1 MNNKEQFKRMV
12 MFFSGFIIALAVS
25 GVFSVIWTSCYN
37 YSEDLKQDIFWRN
50 GNVLLVLLYML
61 LYMVFGRSFGG
72 FRVGSLKTIGLIGSQ
87 VLTILF
93 TNFFAYI
100 FISLISRG
108 FLKLGPTVLMTIID
122 FICIIIWVFASKAIY
137 SRIYPPKKMIIVF
150 GSTSARDLVQKMSA
164 RVDKYL
170 ICSSISIEEPL
181 EEINKKILGYDG
193 VILCDIPSQIRNK
206 ILKYAYEHSIRT
218 YINPKISD
226 IIIRGADE
234 VHLFDTPLIL
244 SKNIGL
250 GFEEKIVKRFVDIF
264 LSLIGVVITSPFM
277 LIIALCIK
285 FYDRGPVFYKQ
296 TRLTQGG
303 REFNVVKFR
312 SMIVNAEQDGVA
324 RLASDN
330 DKRITPIGKFIRKIR
345 FDELPQ
351 LFNILIGDMSFVG
364 PRPERPEIAKQYA
377 EDMPEFNFR
386 LKVKAGLT
394 GYAQV
399 LGKYNTTPYDKLK
412 LDLMYI
418 ENYSVLLD
426 LKIMLQTL
434 KIIFVPESTAG
445 IENGK
450 TTAKKDNKKID
461 AK

>member
-72 FRVGSLKTIGLIGSQ
+72 FRVGSLKTVGLIGSQ

-122 FICIIIWVFASKAIY
+122 FICIIIWSFASKAIY

-150 GSTSARDLVQKMSA
+150 GSTSARDLVQKMST

-170 ICSSISIEEPL
+170 ICSSISIEKPL
-181 EEINKKILGYDG
+181 EVINKKILGYDG

-250 GFEEKIVKRFVDIF
+250 GFEEKLVKRFVDVF

-277 LIIALCIK
+277 LIIALSIK
-285 FYDRGPVFYKQ
+285 LYDRGPVFYKQ

-312 SMIVNAEQDGVA
+312 SMIVNAEKDGVA

-450 TTAKKDNKKID
+450 TTAKKENKKID

>member
-72 FRVGSLKTIGLIGSQ
+72 FRVGSLKTVGLIGSQ

-150 GSTSARDLVQKMSA
+150 GSTSARDLVQKMST

-181 EEINKKILGYDG
+181 EVINKKILGYDG

-250 GFEEKIVKRFVDIF
+250 GFEEKLVKRVVDIF

-312 SMIVNAEQDGVA
+312 SMIVNAEKDGVA

-445 IENGK
+445 IENGR
-450 TTAKKDNKKID
+450 TTAQKENKKID

>member
-72 FRVGSLKTIGLIGSQ
+72 FRVGSLKTVGLIGSQ

-150 GSTSARDLVQKMSA
+150 GSTSARDLVQKMST

-181 EEINKKILGYDG
+181 EVINKKILGYDG

-250 GFEEKIVKRFVDIF
+250 GFEEKLVKRVVDIF
-264 LSLIGVVITSPFM
+264 LSLIGVVITLPFM
-277 LIIALCIK
+277 MIIALCIK

-312 SMIVNAEQDGVA
+312 SMIVNAEKDGVA

-445 IENGK
+445 IENGR
-450 TTAKKDNKKID
+450 TTAQKENKKID

>member
-1 MNNKEQFKRMV
+1 MNNKEQFKRMI

-25 GVFSVIWTSCYN
+25 AVFSVIWTSYYN
-37 YSEDLKQDIFWRN
+37 YSEELKQNIFWRN

-61 LYMVFGRSFGG
+61 LYVVFGRSFGG
-72 FRVGSLKTIGLIGSQ
+72 FRVGSLKTVGLIGSQ
-87 VLTILF
+87 ILTVLF

-108 FLKLGPTVLMTIID
+108 FLRLGPTVLMTIID
-122 FICIIIWVFASKAIY
+122 FICIIFWVFASKAIY
-137 SRIYPPKKMIIVF
+137 ARIYPPKKMIIVF
-150 GSTSARDLVQKMSA
+150 GSTSARDLVQKMSV

-181 EEINKKILGYDG
+181 EKINKKILGYDG

-206 ILKYAYEHSIRT
+206 ILKFAYENSIRT

-234 VHLFDTPLIL
+234 IHLFDTPLIL

-250 GFEEKIVKRFVDIF
+250 GFEEKIIKRFVDIL
-264 LSLIGVVITSPFM
+264 LSLIAVIISSPFM
-277 LIIALCIK
+277 LIIAFCIK
-285 FYDRGPVFYKQ
+285 LYDRGPVFYKQ

-303 REFNVVKFR
+303 RKFNVVKFR
-312 SMIVNAEQDGVA
+312 SMIVNAEEDGVA
-324 RLASDN
+324 RLAADK
-330 DKRITPIGKFIRKIR
+330 DKRITPVGKFIRKTR
-345 FDELPQ
+345 LDELPQ
-351 LFNILIGDMSFVG
+351 LLNILVGDMSFVG
-364 PRPERPEIAKQYA
+364 PRPERPEIADQYL
-377 EDMPEFNFR
+377 EDMPEFKFR

-399 LGKYNTTPYDKLK
+399 MGKYNTTPYDKLK
-412 LDLMYI
+412 LDLIYI
-418 ENYSVLLD
+418 QNYSLLLD

-434 KIIFVPESTAG
+434 KIIFVPESTEG
-445 IENGK
+445 VESGK
-450 TTAKKDNKKID
+450 TTAKKVNRKIET
-461 AK
+461 K

>member
-72 FRVGSLKTIGLIGSQ
+72 FRVGSLKTVGLIGSQ

-150 GSTSARDLVQKMSA
+150 GSTSARDLVQKMST

-181 EEINKKILGYDG
+181 EVINKKILGYDG

-226 IIIRGADE
+226 IIVRGADE

-250 GFEEKIVKRFVDIF
+250 GFEEKLVKRVVDIF

-312 SMIVNAEQDGVA
+312 SMIVNAEKDGVA

-445 IENGK
+445 IENGR
-450 TTAKKDNKKID
+450 TTAQKENKKID

>member
-72 FRVGSLKTIGLIGSQ
+72 FRVGSLKTVGLIGSQ

-150 GSTSARDLVQKMSA
+150 GSTSARDLVQKMST

-170 ICSSISIEEPL
+170 ICSSISIENPL
-181 EEINKKILGYDG
+181 EVINQKILGYDG

-250 GFEEKIVKRFVDIF
+250 GFEEKLVKRVVDIF

-312 SMIVNAEQDGVA
+312 SMIVNAEKDGVA

-445 IENGK
+445 IENGR
-450 TTAKKDNKKID
+450 TTAQKENKKID

>member
-72 FRVGSLKTIGLIGSQ
+72 FRVGSLKTVGLIGSQ

-122 FICIIIWVFASKAIY
+122 FICIIIWSFASKAIY

-150 GSTSARDLVQKMSA
+150 GSTSARDLVQKMST

-170 ICSSISIEEPL
+170 ICSSISIENPL
-181 EEINKKILGYDG
+181 EVINQKILGYDG

-226 IIIRGADE
+226 IIVRGADE

-250 GFEEKIVKRFVDIF
+250 GFEEKLVKRVVDIF

-312 SMIVNAEQDGVA
+312 SMIVNAEKDGVA

-445 IENGK
+445 IENGR
-450 TTAKKDNKKID
+450 TTAQKENKKID

>member
-72 FRVGSLKTIGLIGSQ
+72 FRVGSLKTVGLIGSQ

-150 GSTSARDLVQKMSA
+150 GSTSARDLVQKMST

-170 ICSSISIEEPL
+170 ICSSISIENPL
-181 EEINKKILGYDG
+181 EVINQKILGYDG

-250 GFEEKIVKRFVDIF
+250 GFEEKLVKRVVDIF

-312 SMIVNAEQDGVA
+312 SMIVNAEKDGVA

-345 FDELPQ
+345 FDEIPQ

-445 IENGK
+445 IENGR
-450 TTAKKDNKKID
+450 TTAQKENKKID

>member
-1 MNNKEQFKRMV
+1 MNTKEQFKRMV

>member
-72 FRVGSLKTIGLIGSQ
+72 FRVGSLKTVGLIGSQ

-150 GSTSARDLVQKMSA
+150 GSTSARDLVQKMST

-181 EEINKKILGYDG
+181 EVINKKILGYDG

-250 GFEEKIVKRFVDIF
+250 GFEEKLVKRVVDIF

-277 LIIALCIK
+277 MIIALCIK

-312 SMIVNAEQDGVA
+312 SMIVNAEKDGVA

-445 IENGK
+445 IENGR
-450 TTAKKDNKKID
+450 TTAQKENKKID

>member
-12 MFFSGFIIALAVS
+12 MFFLGFIIALAVS
-25 GVFSVIWTSCYN
+25 GVFSVIWTSYYN

-72 FRVGSLKTIGLIGSQ
+72 FRVGSLKTVGLIGSQ
-87 VLTILF
+87 VLAILF

-108 FLKLGPTVLMTIID
+108 FLRLEPTILMTIID
-122 FICIIIWVFASKAIY
+122 FICIVIWAFSSKAIY

-150 GSTSARDLVQKMSA
+150 GSTSARDLVQKMSV

-181 EEINKKILGYDG
+181 DTINQKIQGYDG

-206 ILKYAYEHSIRT
+206 ILKYAYDHSIRT

-250 GFEEKIVKRFVDIF
+250 GFEEKIIKRFVDIL
-264 LSLIGVVITSPFM
+264 LSLICVIIASPFM
-277 LIIALCIK
+277 LIVALCIK
-285 FYDRGPVFYKQ
+285 LYDRGPVFYKQ
-296 TRLTQGG
+296 TRLTQDG
-303 REFNVVKFR
+303 REFNVIKFR

-324 RLASDN
+324 RLASDH
-330 DKRITPIGKFIRKIR
+330 DSRITPIGKFIRKIR

-351 LFNILIGDMSFVG
+351 LLNILVGDMSFVG

-445 IENGK
+445 VESGK
-450 TTAKKDNKKID
+450 TTAKKENKKIET
-461 AK
+461 K

>member
-12 MFFSGFIIALAVS
+12 MFFCGFIIALAVS

-37 YSEDLKQDIFWRN
+37 YSEELKQDIFWRN
-50 GNVLLVLLYML
+50 GNALLVLLYML
-61 LYMVFGRSFGG
+61 LYIVFGKTFGG
-72 FRVGSLKTIGLIGSQ
+72 FRVGSLKTVGLIGSQ
-87 VLTILF
+87 VLATLF
-93 TNFFAYI
+93 TNFFTYI

-108 FLKLGPTVLMTIID
+108 FLNIGPTILMTIID
-122 FICIIIWVFASKAIY
+122 FICIIIWAFASKAIY
-137 SRIYPPKKMIIVF
+137 ARIYPPKKMIIVF
-150 GSTSARDLVQKMSA
+150 GSTSARDLVQKMSV

-181 EEINKKILGYDG
+181 EKIKNKILGYDG
-193 VILCDIPSQIRNK
+193 IILCDIPSQIRNK

-218 YINPKISD
+218 YINPKLSD
-226 IIIRGADE
+226 IIVRGADE

-250 GFEEKIVKRFVDIF
+250 GFEEKIIKRFADIL
-264 LSLIGVVITSPFM
+264 LSLISIVIASPFM
-277 LIIALCIK
+277 LIIALSIK
-285 FYDRGPVFYKQ
+285 LYDRGPVFYKQ

-312 SMIVNAEQDGVA
+312 SMIVNAEKDGVA
-324 RLASDN
+324 RLASNNDN
-330 DKRITPIGKFIRKIR
+330 RITPIGRFIRKIR

-426 LKIMLQTL
+426 LKILLQTL
-434 KIIFVPESTAG
+434 KIVFVPESTAG
-445 IENGK
+445 VESGK
-450 TTAKKDNKKID
+450 TTAKKENKKIQT
-461 AK
+461 K

>member
-72 FRVGSLKTIGLIGSQ
+72 FRVGSLKTVGLIGSQ

-150 GSTSARDLVQKMSA
+150 GSTSARDLVQKMST

-181 EEINKKILGYDG
+181 EVINKKILGYDG

-226 IIIRGADE
+226 IIVRGADE

-250 GFEEKIVKRFVDIF
+250 GFEEKLVKRVVDIF

-277 LIIALCIK
+277 MIIALCIK

-312 SMIVNAEQDGVA
+312 SMIVNAEKDGVA

-445 IENGK
+445 IENGR
-450 TTAKKDNKKID
+450 TTAQKENKKID

>member
-72 FRVGSLKTIGLIGSQ
+72 FRVGSLKTVGLIGSQ

-150 GSTSARDLVQKMSA
+150 GSTSARDLVQKMST

-181 EEINKKILGYDG
+181 EVINKKILGYDG

-250 GFEEKIVKRFVDIF
+250 GFEEKLVKRVVDIF
-264 LSLIGVVITSPFM
+264 LSLIGVVITLPFM
-277 LIIALCIK
+277 MIIALCIK
-285 FYDRGPVFYKQ
+285 FYDKGPVFYKQ

-312 SMIVNAEQDGVA
+312 SMIVNAEKDGVA

-450 TTAKKDNKKID
+450 TTAQKENKKID

>member
-25 GVFSVIWTSCYN
+25 GVFSVIWTSYYN

-61 LYMVFGRSFGG
+61 LYMVFGKSFGG
-72 FRVGSLKTIGLIGSQ
+72 FRVGSLKTVGLIGSQ

-108 FLKLGPTVLMTIID
+108 FLRLEPTVLMTIID
-122 FICIIIWVFASKAIY
+122 LICIVIWAFASKAIY

-150 GSTSARDLVQKMSA
+150 GSTSARDLVQKMSV

-170 ICSSISIEEPL
+170 ICSSISIEQPL
-181 EEINKKILGYDG
+181 ETINKKILGYDG

-250 GFEEKIVKRFVDIF
+250 GFEEKIIKRFVDIL
-264 LSLIGVVITSPFM
+264 LSLISVIIASPFM

-285 FYDRGPVFYKQ
+285 LYDRGPVFYKQ

-312 SMIVNAEQDGVA
+312 SMIVNAEKDGVA
-324 RLASDN
+324 RLASTHDS
-330 DKRITPIGKFIRKIR
+330 RITPIGKFIRKIR

-445 IENGK
+445 VESGK
-450 TTAKKDNKKID
+450 TTAKKENKKIET
-461 AK
+461 K

>member
-72 FRVGSLKTIGLIGSQ
+72 FRVGSLKTVGLIGSQ

-150 GSTSARDLVQKMSA
+150 GSTSARDLVQKMST

-170 ICSSISIEEPL
+170 ICSSISIENPL
-181 EEINKKILGYDG
+181 EVINQKILGYDG

-250 GFEEKIVKRFVDIF
+250 GFEEKLVKRVVDIF
-264 LSLIGVVITSPFM
+264 LSLIGVVITLPFM
-277 LIIALCIK
+277 MIIALCIK

-312 SMIVNAEQDGVA
+312 SMIVNAEKDGVA

-445 IENGK
+445 IENGR
-450 TTAKKDNKKID
+450 TTAQKENKKID